1 MTWRFQFPERTFLL
15 AVLAGC
21 LSLWI
26 FIEVADEVREGESH
40 AYDEAILRSLRQPAD
55 PALPIGPTWLREASR
70 DITALGGGTVVT
82 LVTLAVLGFL
92 LLRQKFA
99 LMLVVLIST
108 AGGGLLSGVLKNFF
122 ARERPSHIPHLMEA
136 TSPSFPSGHSML
148 AAIVYLTLGAMLG
161 RITQRRREKYYFLVV
176 AVVIVIL
183 VGMSRMYL
191 GVHFPTD
198 VLAGWSAGIVWAAFC
213 ASVARWLQQ
222 KGQVEP
228 PDAA

>member
-15 AVLAGC
+15 AILAAC

-55 PALPIGPTWLREASR
+55 PSVPVGPTWLREASR

-99 LMLVVLIST
+99 LMLVVLAAI
-108 AGGGLLSGVLKNFF
+108 AGGGLLSSVLKGFF
-122 ARERPSHIPHLMEA
+122 GRERPAHIPHLMEA

-161 RITQRRREKYYFLVV
+161 RITQRRREKYYFLIV

-183 VGMSRMYL
+183 VGLSRMYL

-198 VLAGWSAGIVWAAFC
+198 VLAGWSAGIVWAVFC